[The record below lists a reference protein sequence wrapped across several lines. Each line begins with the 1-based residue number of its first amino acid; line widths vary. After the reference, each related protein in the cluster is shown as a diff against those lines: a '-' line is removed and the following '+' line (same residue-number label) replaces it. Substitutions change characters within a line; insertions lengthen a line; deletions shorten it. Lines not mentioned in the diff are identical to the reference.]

1 MKNYPRM
8 MNNKLT
14 QQLTADIT
22 QWVRENGLVE
32 CGGATL
38 ISLCRHFG
46 ISDRTFHRW
55 CKRNDFAEAIAEAKK
70 FFADHLERDLVQSLA
85 KAAKGYNYV
94 KRKTEYTSD
103 KNGNPVVKK
112 QTTEDVDVQ
121 PNVGAAI
128 FLLTNIAPE
137 RWVNKQ
143 TNVTDL
149 QGSLTLGVK
158 VVNGT
163 PDISTSE
170 SEVDAERK

>member
-1 MKNYPRM
+1 MS
-8 MNNKLT
+8 KLNVE
-14 QQLTADIT
+14 LVEDVCR
-22 QWVRENGLVE
+22 WVRENGLIE

-38 ISLCRHFG
+38 VTLCRTFG

-55 CKRNDFAEAIAEAKK
+55 LKRKEFADAIAEAKK
-70 FFADHLERDLVQSLA
+70 FFADNLERDLVQSLA
-85 KAAKGYNYV
+85 KAAKGYSYV

-103 KNGNPVVKK
+103 KTGNPVIKK

-143 TNVTDL
+143 QTQADI
-149 QGSLTLGVK
+149 QGSLALDVN
-158 VVNGT
+158 VVNKDT
-163 PDISTSE
+163 PAIATSE
-170 SEVDAERK
+170 KDVDA